1 MDFNV
6 KELVE
11 TAVTK
16 LKNDNDLMDD
26 FKKEPV
32 KTLETLL
39 KIDLPDEK
47 MTALVDGVKAK
58 LGVDGIASKLSGL
71 KNLFNK

>member
-1 MDFNV
+1 MDLNV

-11 TAVTK
+11 TAVNK
-16 LKNDNDLMDD
+16 LKSDDKLMGN

-32 KTLETLL
+32 KTLENLL

-47 MTALVDGVKAK
+47 MTALVDAVKAK
-58 LGVDGIASKLSGL
+58 IGADGVVSKLSGL